1 MKEGERCKL
10 LLLGES
16 AVGKTRYIGE
26 PADRVTPTIGVEYKQ
41 KIIELPEGKLM
52 KVQLWDT
59 AGTERYRTMTPIFY
73 RNVDGVL
80 LIFDITD
87 RASFRSIQYWVDE
100 LSEKGEDSAELILVG
115 NKDDRKSE
123 REVSSEE
130 AKMKAD

>member
-1 MKEGERCKL
+1 
-10 LLLGES
+10 
-16 AVGKTRYIGE
+16 
-26 PADRVTPTIGVEYKQ
+26 
-41 KIIELPEGKLM
+41 M

-59 AGTERYRTMTPIFY
+59 AGTERYRTMTPIYY

-115 NKDDRKSE
+115 NKNDRKAE
-123 REVSSEE
+123 REVSEEE
-130 AKMKAD
+130 ARARAD

>member
-1 MKEGERCKL
+1 
-10 LLLGES
+10 
-16 AVGKTRYIGE
+16 
-26 PADRVTPTIGVEYKQ
+26 
-41 KIIELPEGKLM
+41 M

-115 NKDDRKSE
+115 NKNDRKAE
-123 REVSSEE
+123 REVSEEE
-130 AKMKAD
+130 ARSRAD

>member
-1 MKEGERCKL
+1 
-10 LLLGES
+10 
-16 AVGKTRYIGE
+16 
-26 PADRVTPTIGVEYKQ
+26 
-41 KIIELPEGKLM
+41 M

-115 NKDDRKSE
+115 NKNDRNGE
-123 REVSSEE
+123 REVSEEE
-130 AKMKAD
+130 AHTRAD

>member
-1 MKEGERCKL
+1 
-10 LLLGES
+10 
-16 AVGKTRYIGE
+16 
-26 PADRVTPTIGVEYKQ
+26 
-41 KIIELPEGKLM
+41 M

-115 NKDDRKSE
+115 NKNDRKNE
-123 REVSSEE
+123 REVSS
-130 AKMKAD
+130 

>member
-1 MKEGERCKL
+1 
-10 LLLGES
+10 
-16 AVGKTRYIGE
+16 
-26 PADRVTPTIGVEYKQ
+26 
-41 KIIELPEGKLM
+41 M

-115 NKDDRKSE
+115 NKNDRKAE
-123 REVSSEE
+123 REVGEEE
-130 AKMKAD
+130 ARSRAD

>member
-1 MKEGERCKL
+1 
-10 LLLGES
+10 
-16 AVGKTRYIGE
+16 
-26 PADRVTPTIGVEYKQ
+26 
-41 KIIELPEGKLM
+41 M

-115 NKDDRKSE
+115 NKSDRKAE
-123 REVSSEE
+123 REVSEEE
-130 AKMKAD
+130 ARSRAD